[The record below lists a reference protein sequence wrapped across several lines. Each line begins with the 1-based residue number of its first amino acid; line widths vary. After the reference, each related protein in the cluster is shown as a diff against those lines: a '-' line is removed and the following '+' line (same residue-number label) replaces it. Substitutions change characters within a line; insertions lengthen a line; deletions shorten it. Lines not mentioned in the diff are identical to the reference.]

1 MSKKDYGCFF
11 CLGKSSE
18 FHGTCPACHKPI
30 NIGEHLLK
38 AKLNE
43 YVPDA
48 VLGRGYY
55 GWTLKANDVYQPF
68 AIKVVPRQ
76 RLKGAKIED
85 KEVRALVACSAHRH
99 IARFIRTMNV
109 DVKILGESV
118 GVLCI
123 VFEFIPNALPLSKVF
138 ADNSLVLDK
147 ADVVAILAGI
157 ASGLERMHANGLWHD
172 DLHDDNVLLRKVMA
186 DENLNEKYEAK
197 LIDFGSAKPL
207 RTGEPESG
215 EHCDYYYLAKHVFN
229 LVDRFE
235 FGNQGSLAAPDRA
248 FSSRLRRLAHRLADR
263 NVSRRSLNPSEVRKE
278 LHAALDEC
286 ATGQNF
292 PSFADMKRESHVSFS
307 EPLENTNALSL
318 APQDIALL
326 FQDSLGW
333 RERIVKSE
341 PVLVVG
347 PRGCGKTMFLRF
359 LSIVSCARPLE
370 QEREPS
376 DTGKRLGEMKHMGF
390 LVNVGQLRTPFLRS
404 SFKSLEAS
412 NPHLAEDFCREFLNC
427 HFAFEV
433 IRTFIWLADENIVP
447 FSRDD
452 LNLIRSAVEDL
463 LIEPCEMGRRNL
475 ESLAEVLD
483 RRVIALSN
491 LSDPNGYQPTRLCSD
506 DVLQRLAQAIRRTAW
521 GRSKEVWFL
530 LDDYSV
536 TVLPEIAQRAYNPVL
551 FRLSADVRIKA
562 SSEGDGPILSDNL
575 NRKYKEGRELTK
587 LNLGEI
593 YFQAKEDDGRKF
605 FEEILKAR
613 FRETGKGSL
622 DELLRLLGRH
632 PHEDRFGEHICSLK
646 RPGDVRFHG
655 FGLLCRLCSGDVSF
669 IIELLH
675 ALTKGSWEGNA
686 RPLTPKQQDDII
698 KRFAQRQ
705 LAELHATAEHG
716 ESLYAFATGLGRLIK
731 EYLLKSKGKEAD
743 ERLRVEVEKWEELS
757 RPAQIIHDALL
768 RHSVLVSGGAGKS
781 KEGLPTRKFFF
792 RRIFAPCFPF
802 SPTRHGCVDLNF
814 SEYEKWLLDPK
825 CICAPP
831 ETGEDPGT
839 KQGTLI

>member
-1 MSKKDYGCFF
+1 
-11 CLGKSSE
+11 
-18 FHGTCPACHKPI
+18 
-30 NIGEHLLK
+30 
-38 AKLNE
+38 
-43 YVPDA
+43 
-48 VLGRGYY
+48 
-55 GWTLKANDVYQPF
+55 
-68 AIKVVPRQ
+68 
-76 RLKGAKIED
+76 
-85 KEVRALVACSAHRH
+85 
-99 IARFIRTMNV
+99 
-109 DVKILGESV
+109 
-118 GVLCI
+118 
-123 VFEFIPNALPLSKVF
+123 
-138 ADNSLVLDK
+138 
-147 ADVVAILAGI
+147 
-157 ASGLERMHANGLWHD
+157 
-172 DLHDDNVLLRKVMA
+172 
-186 DENLNEKYEAK
+186 
-197 LIDFGSAKPL
+197 
-207 RTGEPESG
+207 
-215 EHCDYYYLAKHVFN
+215 
-229 LVDRFE
+229 
-235 FGNQGSLAAPDRA
+235 
-248 FSSRLRRLAHRLADR
+248 
-263 NVSRRSLNPSEVRKE
+263 
-278 LHAALDEC
+278 
-286 ATGQNF
+286 
-292 PSFADMKRESHVSFS
+292 
-307 EPLENTNALSL
+307 
-318 APQDIALL
+318 
-326 FQDSLGW
+326 
-333 RERIVKSE
+333 
-341 PVLVVG
+341 
-347 PRGCGKTMFLRF
+347 
-359 LSIVSCARPLE
+359 
-370 QEREPS
+370 
-376 DTGKRLGEMKHMGF
+376 
-390 LVNVGQLRTPFLRS
+390 
-404 SFKSLEAS
+404 
-412 NPHLAEDFCREFLNC
+412 
-427 HFAFEV
+427 
-433 IRTFIWLADENIVP
+433 
-447 FSRDD
+447 
-452 LNLIRSAVEDL
+452 
-463 LIEPCEMGRRNL
+463 
-475 ESLAEVLD
+475 
-483 RRVIALSN
+483 
-491 LSDPNGYQPTRLCSD
+491 
-506 DVLQRLAQAIRRTAW
+506 
-521 GRSKEVWFL
+521 
-530 LDDYSV
+530 
-536 TVLPEIAQRAYNPVL
+536 VL